1 MYRTTNPD
9 VAHREA
15 GRLFAR
21 HRLRVETPG
30 SFDAQAN
37 GPTSVASVNYVTWG
51 SDVEVDRGPNSGYG
65 TAVSSAGATIRQ
77 TPGPVP
83 STCVTACCSDRSR

>member
-1 MYRTTNPD
+1 MFMEADRSWHAAPLQSYNVYRTTNPD

-21 HRLRVETPG
+21 HRLRVVRRCS

-37 GPTSVASVNYVTWG
+37 VADLGGVSVNYVTWG
-51 SDVEVDRGPNSGYG
+51 SDVEVDRGPNSG
-65 TAVSSAGATIRQ
+65 
-77 TPGPVP
+77 
-83 STCVTACCSDRSR
+83 